1 MQHSLIKMSQFPSN
15 LNHQNQKSQIY
26 SIQNH
31 QR

>member
-1 MQHSLIKMSQFPSN
+1 MQHSLIKMNLSLSN

-31 QR
+31 QW